1 MKTVSYDALLE
12 AHWADQAS
20 NSYRLDLKIKFHPRE
35 LTIVDFLQVFSQ
47 FNVPLL
53 EMSIKHTDDGN
64 VLVDFSL
71 QVDNP
76 AKIAFVLKDLKKFSV
91 SLEVLRKVIR

>member
-1 MKTVSYDALLE
+1 VRFLS
-12 AHWADQAS
+12 
-20 NSYRLDLKIKFHPRE
+20 RE

-53 EMSIKHTDDGN
+53 EMSIKHSDDDR
-64 VLVDFSL
+64 VIVDFSL
-71 QVDNP
+71 QIDNP

-91 SLEVLRKVIR
+91 SLEVLRKTIS